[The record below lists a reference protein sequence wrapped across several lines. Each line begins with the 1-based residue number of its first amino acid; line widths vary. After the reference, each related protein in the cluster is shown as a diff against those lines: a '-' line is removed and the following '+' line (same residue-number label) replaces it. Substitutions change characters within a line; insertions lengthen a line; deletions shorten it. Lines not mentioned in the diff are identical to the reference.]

1 MSFNIPSEL
10 DFSEVEQDP
19 KAARS
24 AVSFVGKG
32 NDGNEECSSVEM
44 ALFGT
49 IWRGLGGR
57 LFHKAKSKSELGQI
71 EKKAGALDSDICH
84 DCRVDRAIE
93 P

>member
-1 MSFNIPSEL
+1 MSFNIPSGL
-10 DFSEVEQDP
+10 DFSEVEQYP

-24 AVSFVGKG
+24 AVSFLGTEG

-44 ALFGT
+44 TLFAT

-71 EKKAGALDSDICH
+71 EKKAGALDSDT
-84 DCRVDRAIE
+84 
-93 P
+93 